1 MHDNRVQRGAIVAS
15 KDQVTFRLKV
25 IPKSD
30 LEALA
35 AADQRD
41 VTSLLNKLIADY
53 VEAKELEEIA
63 RRRDDAEMGRS
74 KLISHRDAMAAGKP
88 KND

>member
-1 MHDNRVQRGAIVAS
+1 MHDIIVQGGVVLTT

-63 RRRDDAEMGRS
+63 RRRDDAEAGRS
-74 KLISHRDAMAAGKP
+74 KLVSHQDAMAAWKP

>member
-1 MHDNRVQRGAIVAS
+1 VAS
-15 KDQVTFRLKV
+15 TEQVTFRLNV
-25 IPKSD
+25 ISKSD

-53 VEAKELEEIA
+53 MEAKELEEIA
-63 RRRDDAEMGRS
+63 KHRDDAEAGQS
-74 KLISHRDAMAAGKP
+74 KLISHRDAMAAWKP
-88 KND
+88 KSND

>member
-1 MHDNRVQRGAIVAS
+1 MQDNIVQGGAIMAT

-53 VEAKELEEIA
+53 VEAKERAEITQ
-63 RRRDDAEMGRS
+63 RRDDAEAGRA
-74 KLISHRDAMAAGKP
+74 KLISHRDAMAAWKP
-88 KND
+88 KSD